1 VCGDNYSL
9 SAGSHAPF
17 GAVITVLYFGR
28 RACYCVDNMFTK
40 RVQVRR
46 GDKTYVYVKLV
57 ESYRDNGRVRQRVV
71 ANLGREDELKASGQL
86 DLLAASFARL
96 DPPMIGVRRDVG
108 PLLIVADILERLDVK
123 SVIDRHAPQKSRA
136 MLSCGEVICALI
148 ANRLCGPSPLYDVA
162 GWATSAAIQERL
174 GIPGMLLNDD
184 RLGRALEQ
192 FAPVA
197 EAVRAEL
204 AVNAVTEFGID
215 AGRLHLDLTTLAVAG
230 AYEDSALVAKGWGP
244 NGVKRQV
251 RVLCATNRRGVALY
265 TRPYPGNAA
274 ELTCIADTLD
284 ALTKTAKPGLVIC
297 ADSALGH
304 IRNLTAIDR
313 SGLRFVVPLRAT
325 TGFKQTFLDTIAP
338 AQMRPLRYVSRR
350 EAHLPPNRRTRYTGT
365 IAPLD
370 VTDPITG
377 ARVALRVAYIWS
389 SEEAT
394 SVADGRQRAL
404 TTAETQLAKI
414 RNSLGGRHYK
424 TQQDIDHKIGATV
437 GANIAEL
444 ITVTTSTDPTT
455 RKPTIGWHRNTN
467 TIEHHARTDGI
478 YALATNLP
486 GNITANKILNIYK
499 DQPLVE
505 LRHHDNKGPLRVRP
519 IFLHND
525 DRIHALISTVGIA
538 LLTYGLIETEL
549 RNATNDQ
556 PLNGLL
562 PEHRPAR
569 PTGRNTLA
577 AFQGLGLT
585 YTHQGIQ
592 LDRLTTTQRTILTHL
607 NTPITWPEQHPPTCG
622 KRD

>member
-1 VCGDNYSL
+1 
-9 SAGSHAPF
+9 
-17 GAVITVLYFGR
+17 
-28 RACYCVDNMFTK
+28 MFTK

-86 DLLAASFARL
+86 DQLAASFARL

-108 PLLIVADILERLDVK
+108 PLLVVADILERLGVRD
-123 SVIDRHAPQKSRA
+123 VIDRHAPQKGRA
-136 MLSCGEVICALI
+136 MLTCGEVICALI

-162 GWATSAAIQERL
+162 GWATSAAIHERL

-197 EAVRAEL
+197 EAVRAEM
-204 AVNAVTEFGID
+204 AVNAVTRFGID

-230 AYEDSALVAKGWGP
+230 AYEDSVLVAKGWGP
-244 NGVKRQV
+244 DGVKRQV
-251 RVLCATNRRGVALY
+251 RVLCATNPKGVALY
-265 TRPYPGNAA
+265 TRPYPGNTA
-274 ELTCIADTLD
+274 ELACIADSLD

-313 SGLRFVVPLRAT
+313 SGLRFVVPLRAA
-325 TGFKQTFLDTIAP
+325 TGFRQRFLDTIKAE
-338 AQMRPLRYVSRR
+338 QMRPLRYVARR
-350 EAHLPPNRRTRYTGT
+350 ESRLPAAQRTRYTGT
-365 IAPLD
+365 VAPFD
-370 VTDPITG
+370 VTDPATG
-377 ARVALRVAYIWS
+377 DTVALRVAYIWS
-389 SEEAT
+389 SEEAI
-394 SVADGRQRAL
+394 SVAEGRERAL
-404 TTAETQLAKI
+404 TKAETQLVKI
-414 RNSLGGRHYK
+414 RNGLGGRYYK
-424 TQQDIDHKIGATV
+424 TQQDIDKKVGATI
-437 GANIAEL
+437 GTNIAEL
-444 ITVTTSTDPTT
+444 ITVTTGTDPATN
-455 RKPTIGWHRNTN
+455 KPTITWHRNTE
-467 TIEHHARTDGI
+467 TIAHHARTDGI

-486 GNITANKILNIYK
+486 GKITANKILAIYK

-505 LRHHDNKGPLRVRP
+505 IRHHDNKGPLRVRP

-525 DRIHALISTVGIA
+525 DRISALISTVGIA
-538 LLTYGLIETEL
+538 LLIYGLIETEL
-549 RNATNDQ
+549 RNANGDQ
-556 PLNGLL
+556 PLDGLL
-562 PEHRPAR
+562 PEHRSAR

-592 LDRLTTTQRTILTHL
+592 LDRLTITQRTILTHL

-622 KRD
+622 KRG